1 MSFSSD
7 LKAEL
12 CSKNVKARH
21 CMIAELTGFLMVNG
35 RVRENSLEIRVEN
48 KQIEEKMLTE
58 AMYALGISKETFSL
72 VDEKIHHRKL
82 VLSDPEATH
91 RLMSNLHL
99 VKEGRFLTFQSPP
112 YMKECCG
119 RSLIRGVFLGGG
131 SIGEPSKAYQ
141 MEFLLRTRADAKQI
155 SNMLSSLQIQAK
167 ALQRKDERFV
177 VYVKD
182 GDSISNLLG
191 IMGASGAMMEF
202 ENTRILKDIRNSI
215 NREVNCDTANSLKTA
230 NTGAR
235 QVDDIQYIARKQ
247 GLSSLPVP
255 LQEICQI
262 RLQFPYLSLQEL
274 GEEMDPPLGKS
285 GVRHRLK
292 KISDL
297 ADELRKGE

>member
-1 MSFSSD
+1 
-7 LKAEL
+7 
-12 CSKNVKARH
+12 
-21 CMIAELTGFLMVNG
+21 MIAELTGFLMVNG
-35 RVRENSLEIRVEN
+35 RVREDSLEIRVEN

-58 AMYALGISKETFSL
+58 VMYALGISKETFSL

-82 VLSDPEATH
+82 VLSDPEAIH

-99 VKEGRFLTFQSPP
+99 VEEGRFLTFQSPP